1 MDYIEYELDKL
12 YANQE
17 FYEKMADKMV
27 AEGLDPSDPDE
38 YEKFCED
45 YDDYC
50 RSLHEDCE
58 VV

>member
-1 MDYIEYELDKL
+1 MDYINYELDKL
-12 YANQE
+12 YNDQE

-38 YEKFCED
+38 YERFVEN

-58 VV
+58 LV